1 MTYRANN
8 KKAFF
13 SLVSASG
20 QVWANDFEEHESEF
34 DTNSSSSLTYF
45 YSGYYLECANGKEF
59 KSICEC
65 HPSIKIT
72 NYSTDYSWWITLRLT
87 TTQTDRAYFGQC
99 RNFEAYDK
107 YSGDDSLI
115 EHNESRYTL
124 DDFFVKSPGSTLGTI
139 TLQDTQTSSVLFFGR
154 S

>member
-13 SLVSASG
+13 SLVTASG
-20 QVWANDFEEHESEF
+20 DVWANDFEAHASDF
-34 DTNSSSSLTYF
+34 DTNSSASLSYWF
-45 YSGYYLECANGKEF
+45 SGYYLECSNGKDF

-65 HPSIKIT
+65 HPSVYMT
-72 NYSTDYSWWITLRLT
+72 TYGTDQSTWITLRLT
-87 TTQTDRAYFGQC
+87 TTQTDKAYFAQC
-99 RNFEAYDK
+99 RNFEAWDK

-115 EHNESRYTL
+115 DYNEDRYTL
-124 DDFFVKSPGSTLGTI
+124 DPYYLYTVYTDRVLLEDS
-139 TLQDTQTSSVLFFGR
+139 QTSSVLFFGR